1 MNTKKN
7 KNKTVKYPV
16 SRNLKMLHN
25 ASIFRPVKRGRR
37 RVGVKHNFESA
48 GTKVAIEMAEE
59 LDVADQDLMIGL
71 FAIAR
76 SKEFS
81 TLALSETAWV
91 AENGKPQSVK
101 KTMGI
106 SLGVFQ
112 FGTIPS
118 SELRS
123 IQISISKYELLKELG
138 RAQGGKEYASL
149 TKSLKRLASTT
160 YHHDGEKWC
169 GSFSM
174 LSFLE
179 DKESEHLLITINP
192 VASYAI
198 RKDEEGYVLQHRGE
212 RGRLKSEE
220 ARVLHSVICSLV
232 DPNKQVNL
240 NLKMLV
246 SKVWGNGQD
255 DWSRVAPK
263 TLMERYGDDVTLA
276 EIEALMNKELQ
287 SENPTIRKVGID
299 YEVLNPVA
307 SPKTVRNRMSALK
320 KVLVEEI
327 NTLGSW
333 SVEVVGRGDKATVRI
348 RRKKA
353 TKSLL
358 ELSG

>member
-1 MNTKKN
+1 
-7 KNKTVKYPV
+7 
-16 SRNLKMLHN
+16 MLHN

-37 RVGVKHNFESA
+37 RVGVKHNFDSK
-48 GTKVAIEMAEE
+48 GSKVAIEMAEE

-76 SKEFS
+76 SKEFG
-81 TLALSETAWV
+81 TLALGETAWHD
-91 AENGKPQSVK
+91 EEGKEKSVQES
-101 KTMGI
+101 MNI
-106 SLGVFQ
+106 ELGVFQ

-118 SELRS
+118 EHLRS

-138 RAQGGKEYASL
+138 RAQGGREYESL
-149 TKSLKRLASTT
+149 TKSLKRLSSTT
-160 YHHDGEKWC
+160 YHHDGERWR

-192 VASYAI
+192 IASYAI

-212 RGRLKSEE
+212 RGKLKSEE
-220 ARVLHSVICSLV
+220 ARVLHSILCSLV

-246 SKVWGNGQD
+246 GKVWGTGQD
-255 DWSRVAPK
+255 DWSRVTTQ
-263 TLMERYGDDVTLA
+263 TLMERYSGGMTLD
-276 EIEALMNKELQ
+276 EINTLINKELE
-287 SENPTIRKVGID
+287 SENPTIRKFGAD
-299 YEVLNPVA
+299 YEVLNPIA
-307 SPKTVRNRMSALK
+307 SPKTIRNRMSAIK
-320 KVLVEEI
+320 KVLEDEI
-327 NTLGSW
+327 NALDSW
-333 SVEVVGRGDKATVRI
+333 SVDVVGRGDKATARV

-358 ELSG
+358 SL